1 MRLAMG
7 AGNMAAYRV
16 FLHPVRPRAR
26 SVSLAAVPEILPL
39 HSQRLKQSFPGHLGR
54 CGSSLRL
61 TARPFPAP
69 GLSEPQMKRFYNYG
83 NLASQDGCGI
93 LCDRSA
99 TVDCKE
105 ISCRKPVV
113 NMSHDECDSTRQSKG
128 KVATSP
134 YAYHWIPSA
143 LSPPVPTD
151 SVANVARQCDTCG
164 SADTQVSVT
173 FNDQGKQWWVK
184 GCARS
189 EIWGQRPCQV
199 TDAGKISD
207 VIPNFT
213 ASVQVVTSP
222 VARRSTH
229 TKAAPPGGMIAW
241 TDPSG
246 PASVRSATDGQTD
259 NVFPAMTL
267 AADDLK
273 NRLKTRAKAGGRLPR
288 AKSCCRAC
296 ICGAA
301 ESGLTRVGQPGSSPI
316 PVRRYIVRKP
326 TAAGRTC
333 SWIAVLLRTAGSVL
347 KENRTLATVESPVL
361 CVRYRQQKDS
371 SKTEAAFLL
380 PDARY
385 GAVKTCQMPVCGEG
399 RQADLRAQAAGV
411 LWFKHTAMWSRG
423 YKTPGRLLWCARGDG
438 INGDMSTLRCAVSVM
453 MLFDRERDKIVPV
466 PVAPG
471 VREILAGFLPAEPTV
486 RWQVYGAV
494 VIWTIPPSRLDVALD
509 LTLSACGYSET
520 CRRRCPSRVGG
531 QTCTVCHGQVP
542 GVSH

>member
-16 FLHPVRPRAR
+16 FLYPVRPRAR

-39 HSQRLKQSFPGHLGR
+39 HSQRLKQSFLAHLGR

-113 NMSHDECDSTRQSKG
+113 NISHDECDRPRDLANTRQSKG

-143 LSPPVPTD
+143 LSPTVPTD
-151 SVANVARQCDTCG
+151 SAANVARQCDTCG

-222 VARRSTH
+222 VASGVVKWTLGRPVCQVGNRR
-229 TKAAPPGGMIAW
+229 
-241 TDPSG
+241 
-246 PASVRSATDGQTD
+246 TDGQCVAET
-259 NVFPAMTL
+259 
-267 AADDLK
+267 
-273 NRLKTRAKAGGRLPR
+273 KTRTILLLRRLPRHDISGGRLEEPFEDPR
-288 AKSCCRAC
+288 E
-296 ICGAA
+296 G
-301 ESGLTRVGQPGSSPI
+301 
-316 PVRRYIVRKP
+316 
-326 TAAGRTC
+326 
-333 SWIAVLLRTAGSVL
+333 
-347 KENRTLATVESPVL
+347 
-361 CVRYRQQKDS
+361 
-371 SKTEAAFLL
+371 
-380 PDARY
+380 
-385 GAVKTCQMPVCGEG
+385 G
-399 RQADLRAQAAGV
+399 RQAAKSQVVLPCVYLR
-411 LWFKHTAMWSRG
+411 RG
-423 YKTPGRLLWCARGDG
+423 
-438 INGDMSTLRCAVSVM
+438 
-453 MLFDRERDKIVPV
+453 
-466 PVAPG
+466 
-471 VREILAGFLPAEPTV
+471 
-486 RWQVYGAV
+486 
-494 VIWTIPPSRLDVALD
+494 
-509 LTLSACGYSET
+509 
-520 CRRRCPSRVGG
+520 
-531 QTCTVCHGQVP
+531 
-542 GVSH
+542 